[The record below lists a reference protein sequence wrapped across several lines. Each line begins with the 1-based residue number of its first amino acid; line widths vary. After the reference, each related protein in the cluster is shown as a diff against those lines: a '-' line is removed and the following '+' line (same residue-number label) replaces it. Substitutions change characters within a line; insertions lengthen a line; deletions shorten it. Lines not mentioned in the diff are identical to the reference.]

1 MSKLNILILDDLD
14 NLKEELTINKPKKYQ
29 ELLRYINNK
38 NKLYEI
44 FIYDNSN
51 KIIINNEDKYKLI
64 KDIIFIKEIN
74 KDDLEKSIFSINYDK
89 LSESKQDI
97 LDEKYNCNICSIII
111 KNEKPYL
118 CYKCQKIFHEKCLK
132 DWDNKCIS
140 QKKILSCPNCRN
152 ELPLDKWNK
161 KLDYDNIRKDE
172 AIIINKINEYK
183 LNNNLDNNINIIK
196 DKKIEKYEMY
206 IQNAFKIFRDILSK
220 LNSINSLLKLDNTK
234 LIDLLDKFKLNNDEL
249 VLELNNVSNI
259 IEEELDK
266 FQKYIKNNMNT
277 ENDKNNDNNKDSFG
291 LLIKRV
297 TGENFI
303 LDVNYSDTITKVK
316 EKIQLKKGILP
327 KNQKLC
333 SKWGSETLKEN
344 KTIADY
350 INRDYDQY
358 LNLYVK
364 GDNYQINVQYEN
376 KLNFELNI
384 EPFNTVRD
392 IKNKIQEKIK
402 IDPDEQS
409 LIFIKNK
416 EELKDNA
423 TLGDYNIESSCT
435 LLLYLR
441 KNTYKIFVKALNNKY
456 ISVDVE
462 PFETIEKIKYKIYCK
477 EGFPTRNFILSFK
490 GKRLEEYKTLEELK
504 IDPKSSLDLLLSYY
518 Y

>member
-1 MSKLNILILDDLD
+1 M
-14 NLKEELTINKPKKYQ
+14 
-29 ELLRYINNK
+29 
-38 NKLYEI
+38 
-44 FIYDNSN
+44 
-51 KIIINNEDKYKLI
+51 
-64 KDIIFIKEIN
+64 
-74 KDDLEKSIFSINYDK
+74 
-89 LSESKQDI
+89 
-97 LDEKYNCNICSIII
+97 
-111 KNEKPYL
+111 
-118 CYKCQKIFHEKCLK
+118 
-132 DWDNKCIS
+132 
-140 QKKILSCPNCRN
+140 
-152 ELPLDKWNK
+152 DKWNK
-161 KLDYDNIRKDE
+161 KLNFDNIRKDE
-172 AIIINKINEYK
+172 ANIINKINEYK
-183 LNNNLDNNINIIK
+183 LNNNLNNNINIIK

-206 IQNAFKIFRDILSK
+206 IQNAFKIFKDILNK
-220 LNSINSLLKLDNTK
+220 LYTINSLIKLNNTK
-234 LIDLLDKFKLNNDEL
+234 LIDLLDKFKLNYDE
-249 VLELNNVSNI
+249 LELNNVSKI

-266 FQKYIKNNMNT
+266 FQEYIKNNMNK
-277 ENDKNNDNNKDSFG
+277 ENDKKINYDNNKANFG

-327 KNQKLC
+327 KIQKLC

-376 KLNFELNI
+376 KLDFKLNV
-384 EPFNTVRD
+384 EPFNTIRD

-402 IDPDEQS
+402 IEPGEQI

-441 KNTYKIFVKALNNKY
+441 TNSYQIFVKTLNKT
-456 ISVDVE
+456 ITVDVE
-462 PFETIEKIKYKIYCK
+462 PFDTIEKIKEKIHFK
-477 EGFPTRNFILSFK
+477 TGRSPNVFILLFK
-490 GKRLEEYKTLEELK
+490 GKRLEEYKTLEELN
-504 IDPKSSLDLLLSYY
+504 IIPESTLDVILKY
-518 Y
+518 

>member
-1 MSKLNILILDDLD
+1 MINIIKQGNILFISEIDKDIY
-14 NLKEELTINKPKKYQ
+14 NQ
-29 ELLRYINNK
+29 S
-38 NKLYEI
+38 LYE
-44 FIYDNSN
+44 F
-51 KIIINNEDKYKLI
+51 
-64 KDIIFIKEIN
+64 
-74 KDDLEKSIFSINYDK
+74 NYNK
-89 LSESKQDI
+89 LSESKQEI
-97 LDEKYNCNICSIII
+97 LDDKYNCILCSIII
-111 KNEKPYL
+111 KNENPYL

-161 KLDYDNIRKDE
+161 KLDFENIRKDE
-172 AIIINKINEYK
+172 ANIICKINEYK
-183 LNNNLDNNINIIK
+183 LNNNLNNNINIIK

-206 IQNAFKIFRDILSK
+206 IQNAFKILTDILNK
-220 LNSINSLLKLDNTK
+220 LNSFNSLLKLNNTK
-234 LIDLLDKFKLNNDEL
+234 LIDLLDKFKLNYDEL
-249 VLELNNVSNI
+249 ELELNNVSKI
-259 IEEELDK
+259 IEEELDI
-266 FQKYIKNNMNT
+266 FQEYIKNNMNR
-277 ENDKNNDNNKDSFG
+277 ENDKKINNYDNNKDNFG

-327 KNQKLC
+327 KIQKLC

-376 KLNFELNI
+376 KLNFKLNI
-384 EPFNTVRD
+384 EPFNTIRD

-402 IDPDEQS
+402 IDPDEQT

-416 EELKDNA
+416 EVLEDNA

-441 KNTYKIFVKALNNKY
+441 KNTYEIFVKTLNKT
-456 ISVDVE
+456 IAFDVD
-462 PFETIEKIKYKIYCK
+462 PFDTIEKIKEKIYDK
-477 EGFPTRNFILSFK
+477 VGLNQYEFVLLFK
-490 GKRLEEYKTLEELK
+490 GKRLEEYKTLEELNIK
-504 IDPKSSLDLLLSYY
+504 PESSLDVILKY
-518 Y
+518 